1 MIDFSSFMLKRESKI
16 ILAEVTNNDY
26 FVSISGFIGTIDA
39 IEMSLYFTQNTEYL
53 WLGFV

>member
-26 FVSISGFIGTIDA
+26 FVSISGFIGT
-39 IEMSLYFTQNTEYL
+39 
-53 WLGFV
+53 